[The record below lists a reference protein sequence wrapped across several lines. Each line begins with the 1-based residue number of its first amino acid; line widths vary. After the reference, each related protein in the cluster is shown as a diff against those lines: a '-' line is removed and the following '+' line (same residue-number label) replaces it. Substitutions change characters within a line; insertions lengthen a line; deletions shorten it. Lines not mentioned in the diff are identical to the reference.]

1 MTDVQWARLRIDVN
15 CRLRRGAWYRVASL
29 TPGEALLDV
38 NRNQVPVPRGAVR
51 IVSAVPHLWTV
62 VARPRDAKGLPI
74 TWGDKYAVC
83 PACRNRAPL
92 KRTPQTMR
100 CARCERVFRVAW
112 EELSVELG

>member
-1 MTDVQWARLRIDVN
+1 MTNMQWARLQVDVN
-15 CRLRRGAWYRVASL
+15 VRLRRGAWYRVASL

-38 NRNQVPVPRGAVR
+38 NRNPVPVPRASVR
-51 IVSAVPHLWTV
+51 IVSTVPQFWTV
-62 VARPRDAKGLPI
+62 VARPRDAKGLPT

-92 KRTPQTMR
+92 KRAPQNMR

-112 EELSVELG
+112 EELSVETG